1 MLYLY
6 IQIKQLTI
14 TTMRT
19 FKQLTTV
26 SGNVIKVR
34 SNKAKRHY
42 TIKTSGGTFR
52 TNRMSRYEFESEEDN
67 TGDDWQA
74 FLNYSRNYYKVR

>member
-1 MLYLY
+1 
-6 IQIKQLTI
+6 
-14 TTMRT
+14 MRT

-34 SNKAKRHY
+34 SNKSKRHY
-42 TIKTSGGTFR
+42 TIKTTGGTFR
-52 TNRMSRYEFESEEDN
+52 TNIMNRQEFESKENN

-74 FLNYSRNYYKVR
+74 FLNYSKDYYKVN

>member
-1 MLYLY
+1 
-6 IQIKQLTI
+6 
-14 TTMRT
+14 MRT

-34 SNKAKRHY
+34 SNVSKKHY

-52 TNRMSRYEFESEEDN
+52 TNRMSRQEFESNENN
-67 TGDDWQA
+67 TGNDWQA
-74 FLNYSRNYYKVR
+74 FLNCSNDYYKVR

>member
-1 MLYLY
+1 
-6 IQIKQLTI
+6 
-14 TTMRT
+14 MRT

-34 SNKAKRHY
+34 SNEAKKHY

-52 TNRMSRYEFESEEDN
+52 TNKMNRQEFESNENN
-67 TGDDWQA
+67 TGNDWQS
-74 FLNYSRNYYKVR
+74 FLNCSNDYYKVR